1 MGHDLPLPQISN
13 SVMEEDHNVGSL
25 LRLVDQLE
33 GSEYVHGQ
41 STGQPGSPS
50 LSSSARSAHEPMSMD
65 YTPMLDHPWSV
76 Y

>member
-33 GSEYVHGQ
+33 GSEYVHGGQ
-41 STGQPGSPS
+41 SAGQPGSPS
-50 LSSSARSAHEPMSMD
+50 LSSSARSAHEPMIHYED
-65 YTPMLDHPWSV
+65 PILDPWSV